1 MQEIYNTIDL
11 IIQAQKKA
19 RRANDYLTLMTNAE
33 ALLEFIPKL
42 ITYSIN
48 QEGEYR
54 KYEAKLSLELTD
66 NKRNSNSF
74 CETQSKATLFYAEWQ
89 KSKLFIEFIY
99 EMIQMSK
106 KLAGGV
112 SREFNAG

>member
-1 MQEIYNTIDL
+1 MEEIYLTIDK
-11 IIQAQKKA
+11 IIQVQKKA

-42 ITYSIN
+42 ITYSVN

-66 NKRNSNSF
+66 GKKNTNSF
-74 CETQSKATLFYAEWQ
+74 CETQAKSTIFYSEWQ
-89 KSKLFIEFIY
+89 KSKLFIDFIY
-99 EMIQMSK
+99 EMVAMSK